1 MVVYTNKRPYL
12 YSMEIKNKN
21 SENFI
26 VNQVV
31 MAGIKV
37 GSAIKY
43 MPAQIK
49 KIDSTTCTVH
59 VLCVGSYIVNKK
71 YIY

>member
-1 MVVYTNKRPYL
+1 MNHRPYL
-12 YSMEIKNKN
+12 YGMEKKNKN
-21 SENFI
+21 LEVFN
-26 VNQVV
+26 VNQLV

-49 KIDSTTCTVH
+49 EISLTTCTVH
-59 VLCVGSYIVNKK
+59 VLGVGSYIVSKK